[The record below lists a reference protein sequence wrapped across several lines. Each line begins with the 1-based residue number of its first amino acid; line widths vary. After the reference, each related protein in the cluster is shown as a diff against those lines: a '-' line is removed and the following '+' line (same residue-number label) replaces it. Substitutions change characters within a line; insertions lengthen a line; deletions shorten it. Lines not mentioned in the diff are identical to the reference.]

1 MDEEQKTGATRSL
14 AAVLLCCALAVGC
27 GRYFELDPQS
37 NESTLSQEGKFQIG
51 SSSMA
56 PRLSGP
62 RLSVVCGQCGQA
74 SAISLEDYREP
85 ALSRGHRC
93 PFCGNAIALRC
104 DHGRRLEITAPTK
117 SKALKYEC
125 EICKVG
131 PSQYGY
137 VPGAIVEP
145 KLVAS
150 PQRWECVLIR
160 TDDRAHPLLKR
171 VLALPGESVEF
182 KEGELFLNGEMFLK
196 SIQEFR
202 RVAVPITSLR
212 HPVGNWK
219 IAEGPLQPSA
229 FSQERLHLLAEQEL
243 LWEYA
248 EPAPVHAHE
257 KAPKDWL
264 RAARIHDGLAQN
276 AATSTDLRFVG
287 DFCLNIKLEEQIT
300 VPVELDCQ
308 IGEQLLT
315 FILAPSASSSPTL
328 AAAPNQFTLQVA
340 DEATVAFCDGR
351 VLASALRNHSWTY
364 SDSASTE
371 TVNRENPGSWFSIQC
386 KGNIAIEKLELSR
399 DLFLRSDAP
408 RLSGGQAAMAK
419 ASYETKGYFLI
430 GDNMVVSHD
439 SRNGLGRVREDDIL
453 GVIVASE

>member
-1 MDEEQKTGATRSL
+1 MDEEQKIGANRCVK
-14 AAVLLCCALAVGC
+14 AILLCCALAVGC
-27 GRYFELDPQS
+27 ARYFELDPQS
-37 NESTLSQEGKFQIG
+37 NESILSQEGKFQIG

-56 PRLSGP
+56 PRLPGP
-62 RLSVVCGQCGQA
+62 RLSIDCGRCGQA
-74 SAISLEDYREP
+74 SEISLEDYREP

-93 PFCGNAIALRC
+93 PFCGNSIALRC
-104 DHGRRLEITAPTK
+104 DHGRRLEINTPTK

-125 EICKVG
+125 EICNEG
-131 PSQYGY
+131 TSQCGY

-150 PQRWECVLIR
+150 VQRWECVLIR
-160 TDDRAHPLLKR
+160 ADDRAQPLLKR

-196 SIQEFR
+196 SIPEFR
-202 RVAVPITSLR
+202 SVAVPITSLR

-219 IAEGPLQPSA
+219 IAEERLQPPA
-229 FSQERLHLLAEQEL
+229 FSQERLNLSAEQEL

-248 EPAPVHAHE
+248 EPAPVHTHE

-264 RAARIHDGLAQN
+264 RAARIHDGLARN

-287 DFCLNIKLEEQIT
+287 DFCLNIKLEEQIA

-308 IGEQLLT
+308 IGEQLIT
-315 FILAPSASSSPTL
+315 FVLVPSASSSTTL
-328 AAAPNQFTLQVA
+328 AAAPNQFILQVA

-351 VLASALRNHSWTY
+351 VLASALRDHSWTY
-364 SDSASTE
+364 SDSATTE

-386 KGNIAIEKLELSR
+386 TGNIAIEKLELSR

-408 RLSGGQAAMAK
+408 RLSGGQAAMAE
-419 ASYETKGYFLI
+419 ASHETDGYFLI

-439 SRNGLGRVREDDIL
+439 SRNGLGRVQEGDIL
-453 GVIVASE
+453 GVIVNSE